1 MNSSTV
7 DEIKNK
13 LDIVDVIKDYIKLEK
28 AGINYRA
35 KCPFHAEKSPSF
47 FVSPSRQIWHCF
59 GGCGIGGDMFK
70 FVMEIEGI
78 DFVEALNLLAKKAG
92 VEVKK
97 QNPQVVSEKHKLLK
111 ISEVATLFFQ
121 AQMKSVIGGE
131 VKEYLKGRG
140 INEESIN
147 KWRIGYAPNAWSN
160 LSDFLISKGYSKKD
174 IVKVGLASEKDGKI
188 FDRFRSRIIFPIFDL
203 QNQII
208 GFGGRIFKVEDP
220 AKYLNSP
227 ATVLY
232 DKSKVLY
239 GLNNAKIEIRKQDS
253 CVLVEGYTDVILSHQ
268 AGIENTIAT
277 SGTALTLDQLDIL
290 KRYTNNLITSFDMD
304 SAGNSATTRGINLAQ
319 AKGFDIRVVSMVPGK
334 DPADV
339 VKESPEEWKN
349 LIKNN
354 KSITEFYFDVAF
366 GEGQGPFSPEKKK
379 EISEILLPVIKR
391 IENKI
396 EQSHWVQELSSR
408 LGVKEEHIE
417 EELKKVKT
425 EEVKVEEKEEV
436 KHVHKSINEQLEET
450 LLSILIKYPEK
461 ANLIEDSFLKFV
473 DPKTKEFLKQLKDK
487 GKIEENSDFINT
499 LYLKSEIEN
508 LDNKKADEELKFC
521 LKQIKSLNIKNLL
534 EEKREEM
541 KVAEYNNNEDKI
553 EKLANEISQLTK
565 NGQ

>member
-1 MNSSTV
+1 
-7 DEIKNK
+7 
-13 LDIVDVIKDYIKLEK
+13 
-28 AGINYRA
+28 
-35 KCPFHAEKSPSF
+35 
-47 FVSPSRQIWHCF
+47 
-59 GGCGIGGDMFK
+59 
-70 FVMEIEGI
+70 
-78 DFVEALNLLAKKAG
+78 
-92 VEVKK
+92 
-97 QNPQVVSEKHKLLK
+97 
-111 ISEVATLFFQ
+111 
-121 AQMKSVIGGE
+121 
-131 VKEYLKGRG
+131 
-140 INEESIN
+140 
-147 KWRIGYAPNAWSN
+147 
-160 LSDFLISKGYSKKD
+160 
-174 IVKVGLASEKDGKI
+174 
-188 FDRFRSRIIFPIFDL
+188 
-203 QNQII
+203 
-208 GFGGRIFKVEDP
+208 
-220 AKYLNSP
+220 
-227 ATVLY
+227 
-232 DKSKVLY
+232 
-239 GLNNAKIEIRKQDS
+239 
-253 CVLVEGYTDVILSHQ
+253 
-268 AGIENTIAT
+268 
-277 SGTALTLDQLDIL
+277 
-290 KRYTNNLITSFDMD
+290 MD

-354 KSITEFYFDVAF
+354 KSITEFHFDVAF
-366 GEGQGPFSPEKKK
+366 GEEQGPFSPEKKK

-541 KVAEYNNNEDKI
+541 KVAEYNNNEEKI